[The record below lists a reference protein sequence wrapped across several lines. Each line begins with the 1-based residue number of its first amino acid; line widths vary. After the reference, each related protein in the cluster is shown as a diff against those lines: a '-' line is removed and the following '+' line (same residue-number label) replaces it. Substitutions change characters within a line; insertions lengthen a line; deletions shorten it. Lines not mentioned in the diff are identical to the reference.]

1 MPIVV
6 DHGPSMVPVG
16 RLAFATGQ
24 AEYINKRRRELEE
37 QAMRERQM
45 RQQENLQNQRLAAGF
60 KQAQFNHMAGMQ
72 KEFVKNQFLADRD
85 QKIQDWEVQNNL
97 VEFGQKQDLAEQAGQ
112 RQLDWLAQQDQLMDD
127 RQAQQHKVAVM
138 DQVLNRTYK
147 RANQMGRD
155 KIDEMLGQLAEAK
168 DSGEVSTEQYN
179 QKRSEIYQQIAEMFT
194 GEDSAMYKIGAEDL
208 PGGEKIILGGAY
220 KEIVQQDG
228 SKIRVPN
235 FDDGQGG
242 NMDRGAYREK
252 YTIKYK
258 LGNNEYADIPD
269 MMGGFNTVPIQTEK
283 SIMDAMK
290 LQFSNDAAQQKMA
303 QDMKKTA
310 WEREKD
316 KQDKF
321 TETMTNLM
329 NSGYNA
335 DEAAGIIQSRFPFLL
350 PGAGGAMIGTPA
362 ERARAGLGGGGNVMS
377 AGESFDAAMGPAQ
390 AGGVNRI
397 GIPRTAAQ
405 GYQIGAP
412 TQEERAASIPD
423 AKPTQGWMDQNAL
436 ARRGDAG
443 RGSEMNPIPV
453 KSQAEIEQIQNEGG
467 GFVKMVAP
475 GHPANGKMIRVAAKQ
490 SNQIPHYS
498 MVKQQVAGLDPSVP
512 SIAHNI
518 SQNLFAGQVSPQ
530 EIQRMSQG
538 DIVKRAVQLNY
549 AAHQGRVRTD
559 DGNVVTVGSQRG
571 VVPQE
576 RDPHGRTDAMRREE
590 ERRLRE
596 QMSNTR
602 TVLPNAR
609 SGWQSDVFGL

>member
-24 AEYINKRRRELEE
+24 AEYVNKRRRELEE
-37 QAMRERQM
+37 QAMQERQM
-45 RQQENLQNQRLAAGF
+45 RQREQLENQRIAAGF

-72 KEFVKNQFLADRD
+72 KEFVKNQFNIDRD
-85 QKIQDWEVQNNL
+85 QKLQDWDVQNNL
-97 VEFGQKQDLAEQAGQ
+97 VDFGQRQDLAEQAGQ

-138 DQVLNRTYK
+138 DQILDRTYK

-179 QKRSEIYQQIAEMFT
+179 QKRSEIYQQISEMFT
-194 GEDSAMYKIGAEDL
+194 GEDSAMYKIGAADL

-228 SKIRVPN
+228 SKMRVPN

-242 NMDRGAYREK
+242 NMDMEAYINK
-252 YTIKYK
+252 NTIPIKV
-258 LGNNEYADIPD
+258 GNNRISLIPD
-269 MMGGFNTVPIQTEK
+269 LMGGYKEMTVQTEK
-283 SIMDAMK
+283 SMMDAMK

-303 QDMKKTA
+303 ADMKKDA
-310 WEREKD
+310 LERERDRQKSY
-316 KQDKF
+316 
-321 TETMTNLM
+321 TEVMTNLM
-329 NSGYNA
+329 SNGMH
-335 DEAAGIIQSRFPFLL
+335 DAAAAAQIIQNNFPFLI
-350 PGAGGAMIGTPA
+350 PGGGGAMMGTPA
-362 ERARAGLGGGGNVMS
+362 QRARAGFGGGGNVMS

-390 AGGVNRI
+390 AGGVNQL
-397 GIPRTAAQ
+397 GLPYMEGHTPEA
-405 GYQIGAP
+405 
-412 TQEERAASIPD
+412 RAASIPD
-423 AKPTQGWMDQNAL
+423 AKPTQGFMDQNAL

-498 MVKQQVAGLDPSVP
+498 MVKQQVAGLDPSDP
-512 SIAHNI
+512 AIAHNI

-530 EIQRMSQG
+530 EVQQLTRDELVTRS
-538 DIVKRAVQLNY
+538 VKLNY
-549 AAHQGRVRTD
+549 AAQQGRVRTN
-559 DGNVVTVGSQRG
+559 DGNIVSIGSQRG

-576 RDPHGRTDAMRREE
+576 RDPHGRTDAMKREE
-590 ERRLRE
+590 EQRLRE

-609 SGWQSDVFGL
+609 SGWQSDAFGL